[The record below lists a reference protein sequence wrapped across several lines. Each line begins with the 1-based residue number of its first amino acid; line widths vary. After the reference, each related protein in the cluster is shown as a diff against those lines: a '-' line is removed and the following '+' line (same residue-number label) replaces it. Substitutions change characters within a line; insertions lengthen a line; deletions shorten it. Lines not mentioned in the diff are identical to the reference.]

1 MTAAEIIPMRPR
13 ATDDA
18 ERLWWAYNDSRERM
32 ETLIRAG
39 HTDMALV
46 CACGDAYRAWL
57 RAYTRD
63 HVA

>member
-1 MTAAEIIPMRPR
+1 MTTATIIPLRPR
-13 ATDDA
+13 QGGDA

-32 ETLIRAG
+32 ETQIRSG

-46 CACGDAYRAWL
+46 CACTDAYRAWL